1 MLELLEAE
9 VFACL
14 GLLGA
19 AGFAEL
25 DGSYLSPAEPVATPH
40 VLSAFSLIDIPDGGY

>member
-1 MLELLEAE
+1 VLELLEAE

-19 AGFAEL
+19 AGFADL
-25 DGSYLSPAEPVATPH
+25 DGSYLCPAEPVATPH
-40 VLSAFSLIDIPDGGY
+40 VLSAFPLIDIPDGDY